1 MVDLKILQ
9 RSKTK
14 PKKRVGRGAGS
25 GRGKTSGRGQKG
37 QKARGKVRLGFEG
50 GQRPLI
56 KRLPYRRGKGNYKL
70 SKKPIIV
77 NLKVLN
83 LLESGIVVDLD
94 VLVKKGIVEK
104 ESAQK
109 FGVKILGDGKLSIPL
124 KINLPVSKRAIVKIE
139 KAGGKVIFGKN
150 NEGITEKVGKSKS
163 SKKVKK

>member
-9 RSKTK
+9 RSKIK

-70 SKKPIIV
+70 NKKPIIV
-77 NLKVLN
+77 NLKILN

-150 NEGITEKVGKSKS
+150 NEGILEKVEKNKSK
-163 SKKVKK
+163 KKVKK